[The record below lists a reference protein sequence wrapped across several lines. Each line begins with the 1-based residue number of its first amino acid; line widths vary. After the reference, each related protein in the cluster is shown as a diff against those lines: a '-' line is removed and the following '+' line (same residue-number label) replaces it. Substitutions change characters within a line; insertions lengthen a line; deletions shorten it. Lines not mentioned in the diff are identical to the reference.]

1 MVARVKAAV
10 PGKIDSQLVIMA
22 RSQALG
28 VEWINADIDLAK
40 FYHAAV
46 ADMILAKALTTL
58 AQ

>member
-1 MVARVKAAV
+1 
-10 PGKIDSQLVIMA
+10 MA

-28 VEWINADIDLAK
+28 VEWIDADIDLAK

>member
-28 VEWINADIDLAK
+28 MEWIDADIDLAK

-46 ADMILAKALTTL
+46 ADMILANALTTL

>member
-10 PGKIDSQLVIMA
+10 PGKIDSQFVIMA

-28 VEWINADIDLAK
+28 VEWIDADIDLAK

-46 ADMILAKALTTL
+46 ADMILANALTTL